1 MKISLL
7 LAATLASVTT
17 AETSDYKPTGPS
29 KSSKRGKNSKKGKYP
44 FKDVVRSYSYVVLY
58 ALPHHYLLL
67 MPNTYP
73 FV

>member
-7 LAATLASVTT
+7 LAAATMASVTY
-17 AETSDYKPTGPS
+17 AETSDYEPTGPS

-44 FKDVVRSYSYVVLY
+44 FKDVVRSYSNVVLY
-58 ALPHHYLLL
+58 STPSLSLL
-67 MPNTYP
+67 MPNDYL